1 MSRRLAQSALAI
13 VLLLFALWLRG
24 RGGPATPEAAV
35 QAWFE
40 AVARGDDRAC
50 LALAA
55 GDLRASLVSTRAQQ
69 DAAAFRA
76 GLRAS
81 VAGLRGVAVSRADD
95 GPDGLAAV
103 DVDLVFDAKNERQR
117 ATLVPA
123 GRGWAITAFGVASG
137 VTPPVRYGT
146 PAFE

>member
-35 QAWFE
+35 QSWFE

-69 DAAAFRA
+69 GTEAFRA

-95 GPDGLAAV
+95 GQDGRAEV

-117 ATLVPA
+117 AILAPA
-123 GRGWAITAFGVASG
+123 RRGWAITALGGAEAVR
-137 VTPPVRYGT
+137 PPVRYGS